1 MLFLIKLAVIII
13 IAVVLTTLL
22 PGWLVAIALLLL
34 IWLTLGMKTS
44 KKERK

>member
-1 MLFLIKLAVIII
+1 MFFLIKLAIII
-13 IAVVLTTLL
+13 VVAVLLTTLL
-22 PGWLVAIALLLL
+22 PGWLVALGLLLL